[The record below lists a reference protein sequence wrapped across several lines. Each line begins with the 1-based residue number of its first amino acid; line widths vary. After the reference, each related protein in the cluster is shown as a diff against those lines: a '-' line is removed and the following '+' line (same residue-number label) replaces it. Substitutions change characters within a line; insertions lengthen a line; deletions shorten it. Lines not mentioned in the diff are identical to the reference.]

1 MLLLC
6 ALTALIAWQ
15 LILRARRL
23 RREREAKALHERIRV
38 ILVFASRLLAEHEV
52 AGIVCER
59 LIQQFAMEMATE
71 VWSEAQL
78 LYDLCAEVARDAA
91 AEVAAEKERKQRA
104 AELHAA
110 SVLQAV
116 MRGKMQ
122 RRRGLPL
129 VALGTVERRK
139 KAFLNELDREPP
151 RSSRDLPLVA
161 LGTVAWRKE
170 AFSNDLDREPLRS
183 SQVSRAVTLP
193 QSKLGRFA
201 MEITTA
207 AASAMAKVAADAAA
221 AMAAHEAAAL
231 EAVNER
237 HALETRKAKAATR
250 ISAGW
255 RRRQEVRRFGQQ
267 LQAATRIQQRILERH
282 RKRAEAAAIAAAEKE
297 ELLAW
302 GRTQTRAV
310 ALRAGLLSNFSRAA
324 RGFRGSR
331 RTSTGD
337 ADGSIPSRR
346 EALARVRREKA
357 EHLCRAQAR
366 GQIIHECA
374 RLALAEMERSGTR
387 TTFDTAL
394 SASLERLLAGPTPWE
409 VAAIT
414 MADGGRASQSLSTEL
429 QRREE
434 AQPSD
439 ADAHV
444 AHAPSPAGSK
454 ACLMLVCQPVSSG
467 CRCWSVKPPQS
478 TGHRLWSLLLTLID
492 EAKPEAE
499 QLQLALDD
507 MERRKPLSC
516 RKSRVSMVPS
526 AELTFFV

>member
-1 MLLLC
+1 LFLC
-6 ALTALIAWQ
+6 ALAALIAWQ

-23 RREREAKALHERIRV
+23 RREREAKALHERIHV

-129 VALGTVERRK
+129 VALGTVVRRK
-139 KAFLNELDREPP
+139 KAYL
-151 RSSRDLPLVA
+151 
-161 LGTVAWRKE
+161 
-170 AFSNDLDREPLRS
+170 NDLNRASFQTP
-183 SQVSRAVTLP
+183 QVSRAVTSP

-201 MEITTA
+201 MEMATA
-207 AASAMAKVAADAAA
+207 AASAVVKAAADAAA
-221 AMAAHEAAAL
+221 AMAKAESAAL
-231 EAVNER
+231 EAMNER
-237 HALETRKAKAATR
+237 RLLEARKAKAATL

-255 RRRQEVRRFGQQ
+255 RRRQEMRRFGQQ
-267 LQAATRIQQRILERH
+267 LQAAMRIQQRILERR
-282 RKRAEAAAIAAAEKE
+282 RKRAEAAATAAAEEE

-302 GRTQTRAV
+302 ERAQTRTRAV
-310 ALRAGLLSNFSRAA
+310 TLRAGLLSSFSRAS
-324 RGFRGSR
+324 RSSR
-331 RTSTGD
+331 RTKTGNS
-337 ADGSIPSRR
+337 DGRR

-357 EHLCRAQAR
+357 EHRCRAQAR

-499 QLQLALDD
+499 QLQLALDE
-507 MERRKPLSC
+507 MERRKPLSR
-516 RKSRVSMVPS
+516 RKSRVS
-526 AELTFFV
+526 ATARQLTFFV

>member
-1 MLLLC
+1 LFLC
-6 ALTALIAWQ
+6 ALAALIAWQ

-23 RREREAKALHERIRV
+23 RREREAKALRERIRV

-129 VALGTVERRK
+129 VALGTVVRRK
-139 KAFLNELDREPP
+139 KAYL
-151 RSSRDLPLVA
+151 
-161 LGTVAWRKE
+161 
-170 AFSNDLDREPLRS
+170 NDLNRASFQTP
-183 SQVSRAVTLP
+183 QVLRAVTSP

-201 MEITTA
+201 MEMATA
-207 AASAMAKVAADAAA
+207 AASAVVKAAADAAA
-221 AMAAHEAAAL
+221 AMAKAESAAL
-231 EAVNER
+231 EAINER
-237 HALETRKAKAATR
+237 RLLEARKAKAATL

-255 RRRQEVRRFGQQ
+255 RRRQEIRRFGQQ
-267 LQAATRIQQRILERH
+267 LQAAMRIQQRILERR
-282 RKRAEAAAIAAAEKE
+282 RKRAEAAATAAAEEE

-302 GRTQTRAV
+302 ERAQTRTRAV
-310 ALRAGLLSNFSRAA
+310 TLRAGLLSSFSRASRA
-324 RGFRGSR
+324 SR
-331 RTSTGD
+331 RTKTGD
-337 ADGSIPSRR
+337 SDGSPPSRK
-346 EALARVRREKA
+346 EALAKVRREKA
-357 EHLCRAQAR
+357 EHRCRAQAR

-374 RLALAEMERSGTR
+374 RLALAEMERSGAR
-387 TTFDTAL
+387 TTFDAALTAT
-394 SASLERLLAGPTPWE
+394 LERLLAGPTPWE

-467 CRCWSVKPPQS
+467 CRCWSVNPPQS

-492 EAKPEAE
+492 EAKPDAE
-499 QLQLALDD
+499 QLQLALDE
-507 MERRKPLSC
+507 MERRKPLSR
-516 RKSRVSMVPS
+516 RKSRVS
-526 AELTFFV
+526 ATARQLTFFV

>member
-1 MLLLC
+1 MFLC
-6 ALTALIAWQ
+6 ALAALIAWQ

-116 MRGKMQ
+116 IRGKIQ

-129 VALGTVERRK
+129 VALGTVVRRK
-139 KAFLNELDREPP
+139 KAYL
-151 RSSRDLPLVA
+151 
-161 LGTVAWRKE
+161 
-170 AFSNDLDREPLRS
+170 NDLNRASFQTP
-183 SQVSRAVTLP
+183 QVSRAVTSP

-201 MEITTA
+201 MEMATA
-207 AASAMAKVAADAAA
+207 AASAVVKAAADAAA
-221 AMAAHEAAAL
+221 AMAKAESAAL
-231 EAVNER
+231 EAMNER
-237 HALETRKAKAATR
+237 RLLEARKAKAATL

-255 RRRQEVRRFGQQ
+255 RRRQEMRRFGQQ
-267 LQAATRIQQRILERH
+267 LQAAMRIQQRILERR
-282 RKRAEAAAIAAAEKE
+282 RKRAEAAATAAAEEE

-302 GRTQTRAV
+302 ERAQTRTRAV
-310 ALRAGLLSNFSRAA
+310 TLRAGLLSSFSRASRA
-324 RGFRGSR
+324 SR
-331 RTSTGD
+331 RTKTGD
-337 ADGSIPSRR
+337 SDGSPPSRR
-346 EALARVRREKA
+346 EALAKVIREKA
-357 EHLCRAQAR
+357 EHRCRAQAR

-499 QLQLALDD
+499 QLQLALDE
-507 MERRKPLSC
+507 MERRKPLSR
-516 RKSRVSMVPS
+516 RKSRVS
-526 AELTFFV
+526 ATARQLTFFV